1 MRFQTRQTLKEPVSF
16 HGVGLHSG
24 APVTCTVRPANPD
37 TGLLFRRL
45 DLLTTTDGAVSSDG
59 SHLRVVDDANLEAV
73 SVPARATQ
81 VSATRLGTTL
91 TNPYGVSVATV
102 EHLLAA
108 LALCQLDDAIIDL
121 DAGEVP
127 ILDGS
132 ADDFVTG
139 FHAAGFAISDQP
151 RRYWRVDAPVEVA
164 LGDRT
169 ITVTPAPRF
178 ELNVAIDFADPLIAQ
193 QAVSLAFEDDKS
205 RTRLA
210 KARTFCELETVRGL
224 QAHGLC
230 QGGSLDN
237 ALIVDKGRL
246 MNKGTLR
253 DPQEFALH
261 KALDLLGDLYLM
273 GMPILG
279 RVTALKP
286 GHEVNTRLAK
296 TLADHPGAI
305 ITLEAATAPL
315 SAAQ

>member
-1 MRFQTRQTLKEPVSF
+1 MRLQARQTLTEAVSF

-24 APVTCTVRPANPD
+24 APVTCTIRPAAPQ

-45 DLLTTTDGAVSSDG
+45 DLLTSASHTPDADGL
-59 SHLRVVDDANLEAV
+59 HLRVIDDANLEAV
-73 SVPARATQ
+73 SIPARADQ

-91 TNPYGVSVATV
+91 SNRFGVSVATV

-108 LALCQLDDAIIDL
+108 FALCQIDDAIIDL

-132 ADDFVTG
+132 ANDFVT
-139 FHAAGFAISDQP
+139 HIQAAGTTLADCP
-151 RRYWRVDAPVEVA
+151 RAFWRVEAPVRVT

-169 ITVTPAPRF
+169 LAVTPADRF
-178 ELNVAIDFADPLIAQ
+178 ELTVSIDFADPLIAQ
-193 QAVSLAFEDDKS
+193 QTVSLALDDCHS
-205 RTRLA
+205 RARMAT
-210 KARTFCELETVRGL
+210 ARTFCELATVRGL
-224 QAHGLC
+224 QASGLC

-237 ALIVDKGRL
+237 ALIVDQGKL
-246 MNKGTLR
+246 MNEGTLR

-261 KALDLLGDLYLM
+261 KALDLLGDLYLV

-279 RVTALKP
+279 RVVAHKP
-286 GHEVNTRLAK
+286 GHEVNTKLAR
-296 TLADHPGAI
+296 TLAGHAGSLV
-305 ITLEAATAPL
+305 TLEAPQTPL